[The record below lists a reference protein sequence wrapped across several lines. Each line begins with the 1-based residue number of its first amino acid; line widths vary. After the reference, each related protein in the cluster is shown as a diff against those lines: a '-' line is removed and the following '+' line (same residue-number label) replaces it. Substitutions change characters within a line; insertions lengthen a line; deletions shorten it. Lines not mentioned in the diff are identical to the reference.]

1 MKTKKVLLYLVI
13 AFAVFYVYSRPAE
26 AATAVRGMAT
36 GISSGAGQLAMF
48 FSKLLH

>member
-13 AFAVFYVYSRPAE
+13 AFTVFYMYSRPAE
-26 AATAVRGMAT
+26 AATAVKGMFT